1 MRILTTLVTLLIV
14 STIVSAHHS
23 AGAVYDMDQTSEIEG
38 EIVDISW
45 SNPHIRMT
53 MRVNES
59 GTEEIWHL
67 EAGAL
72 NTVQRLGVATDDIN
86 VGDRIRVAG
95 YSSRDGHSS
104 IFVSN
109 ALLDDG
115 RELLLLPAT
124 QPRWRTD
131 DSGQSVIS
139 AADAAEAVRQA
150 NGLFRVWTRLLS
162 VPPFREAI
170 LTGAAETARNRRN
183 PTVDDPTLR
192 CEQPGMIEAMVT
204 PSPIELILD
213 GTEIVIRMEEWDQ
226 TRRIH
231 MGEPNGSTGGELTPL
246 GHSIGYWDDGELV
259 VTTTRISW
267 PYFDDEGTPQS
278 DAVVIVERFRMN
290 PDETLMTWEAIV
302 TDPENLAVPAHV
314 REEYVWVPGE
324 EIKPYD
330 CALPSTLGS
339 RSMPSLENHSRYVL
353 GVQQGSAPV
362 VEQDPSGQN
371 RAFPNGAN
379 ASARKP

>member
-1 MRILTTLVTLLIV
+1 
-14 STIVSAHHS
+14 
-23 AGAVYDMDQTSEIEG
+23 MDQTSEIEG

-115 RELLLLPAT
+115 RELLWLPAT

-162 VPPFREAI
+162 VPPFREAM
-170 LTGAAETARNRRN
+170 LTGAAETARNRWN
-183 PTVDDPTLR
+183 PTIDDPTLR
-192 CEQPGMIEAMVT
+192 CEKPGMIEAMVT
-204 PSPIELILD
+204 PSPIELTLD

-231 MGEPNGSTGGELTPL
+231 IGEPNGAAGGELTPL
-246 GHSIGYWDDGELV
+246 GYSIGYWDDGELV

-302 TDPENLAVPAHV
+302 TDPENLAIPARV
-314 REEYVWVPGE
+314 REKYVWVPGE

-330 CALPSTLGS
+330 CALPSTL
-339 RSMPSLENHSRYVL
+339 
-353 GVQQGSAPV
+353 
-362 VEQDPSGQN
+362 
-371 RAFPNGAN
+371 
-379 ASARKP
+379 